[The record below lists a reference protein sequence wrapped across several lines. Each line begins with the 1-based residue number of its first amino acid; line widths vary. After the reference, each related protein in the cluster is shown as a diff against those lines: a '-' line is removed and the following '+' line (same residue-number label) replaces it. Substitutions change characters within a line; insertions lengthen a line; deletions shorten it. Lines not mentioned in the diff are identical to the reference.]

1 MKFQYEHDMMHNYII
16 PQGEQCIAENDYRV
30 HMLMENQIR
39 GLLPCN
45 VRKKDGEEEFRY
57 DITSRQSMD
66 QLYAGRYMGEKEI
79 QILLRGLFL
88 ALTEL
93 KKYLLDISMLLLEP
107 QIIYLDV
114 ETREP
119 AFCYLPG
126 YQGDITV
133 SFRALSVYILE
144 HLDAAQEKTVLLGYR
159 IYRGAG
165 EENYCLERLLKTVTM
180 DDRETPEKEIK
191 DNYSLDS
198 EEKKSDVIES
208 IGMAEETENP
218 VQKKEEIPDR
228 QKKEKKK
235 QRKRRE
241 KSGKQKFTGKMFLI
255 ICFIIAFL
263 MTLAAA
269 WLWKLTA
276 TQTGGIILL
285 LAGLLAYGCSLE
297 PKKASAREEDIDYE
311 SYGLKEQPYIIEE
324 SLQQEVQYQ
333 KPEAEKPKGKE
344 RLGDTSVLYE
354 RDALEITLML
364 TRLHSQEQEYI
375 VLLQD
380 QYIVGKLNTEA
391 DFIIQDPSVSRI
403 HAEIERRG
411 GQYFVRDMN
420 STNGTF
426 VNGQRLRIQ
435 ECVPIQPGD
444 VIAFARA
451 EYQVERC

>member
-57 DITSRQSMD
+57 DITSRQSLD

-133 SFRALSVYILE
+133 SFRALSVYILQ
-144 HLDAAQEKTVLLGYR
+144 HLDAAQERTVLLGYR

-165 EENYCLERLLKTVTM
+165 EENYCLERLLKMVSM
-180 DDRETPEKEIK
+180 DDRETPLQEIK
-191 DNYSLDS
+191 DNYSLGS

-324 SLQQEVQYQ
+324 SPQQEVQYQ
-333 KPEAEKPKGKE
+333 KSEAEKPKGKE

-354 RDALEITLML
+354 RDALETTLML

-411 GQYFVRDMN
+411 GQYYVRDMN

-435 ECVPIQPGD
+435 ERVPIQPGD